1 MQAVMFPV
9 ALLSL
14 KCDVKAEFVNTEST
28 AKVLLNFLSV
38 ICAKSDK
45 ENEIAC
51 FRLYRVTETQQPAP
65 TGFHNHITENNEQFN
80 MRFLV
85 NYGFS
90 FYSLVPL
97 EDCEHIVVL

>member
-38 ICAKSDK
+38 ICASVVSLFTVLCHLKIVSILLFCDMTISKS
-45 ENEIAC
+45 
-51 FRLYRVTETQQPAP
+51 
-65 TGFHNHITENNEQFN
+65 
-80 MRFLV
+80 
-85 NYGFS
+85 
-90 FYSLVPL
+90 
-97 EDCEHIVVL
+97 